1 LKYYTYLCQVIK
13 NIINEKKKKMG
24 LKDLFFINNEE
35 EEKPETVAPIVTEAV
50 KFPGVNETSNMTPPT
65 TFPNVTPTV
74 ASINNPSCQ
83 PHLEK
88 IIQLYES
95 GFDGLNQAGYDFYE
109 FYKAVVSGGI
119 DNPQVYAMALS
130 MGKAMD
136 GNVSKESLLSQSQY
150 YFDEIMKVHKSYVDN
165 GTTKKNQLLS
175 TKENERSQL
184 SSELDGLKMQMEAI
198 SNQIVSKQ
206 SSLSEID
213 NKYAN
218 ELTEVDCKLMANDVA
233 KDKILSSIN
242 AVKQGLTNNLN

>member
-1 LKYYTYLCQVIK
+1 
-13 NIINEKKKKMG
+13 
-24 LKDLFFINNEE
+24 
-35 EEKPETVAPIVTEAV
+35 
-50 KFPGVNETSNMTPPT
+50 
-65 TFPNVTPTV
+65 
-74 ASINNPSCQ
+74 
-83 PHLEK
+83 
-88 IIQLYES
+88 
-95 GFDGLNQAGYDFYE
+95 
-109 FYKAVVSGGI
+109 
-119 DNPQVYAMALS
+119 MALS

-242 AVKQGLTNNLN
+242 AVKQGLTNNLK

>member
-1 LKYYTYLCQVIK
+1 
-13 NIINEKKKKMG
+13 
-24 LKDLFFINNEE
+24 
-35 EEKPETVAPIVTEAV
+35 
-50 KFPGVNETSNMTPPT
+50 
-65 TFPNVTPTV
+65 
-74 ASINNPSCQ
+74 
-83 PHLEK
+83 
-88 IIQLYES
+88 
-95 GFDGLNQAGYDFYE
+95 
-109 FYKAVVSGGI
+109 
-119 DNPQVYAMALS
+119 
-130 MGKAMD
+130 
-136 GNVSKESLLSQSQY
+136 
-150 YFDEIMKVHKSYVDN
+150 
-165 GTTKKNQLLS
+165 LLS

>member
-1 LKYYTYLCQVIK
+1 
-13 NIINEKKKKMG
+13 
-24 LKDLFFINNEE
+24 
-35 EEKPETVAPIVTEAV
+35 
-50 KFPGVNETSNMTPPT
+50 
-65 TFPNVTPTV
+65 
-74 ASINNPSCQ
+74 
-83 PHLEK
+83 
-88 IIQLYES
+88 
-95 GFDGLNQAGYDFYE
+95 
-109 FYKAVVSGGI
+109 
-119 DNPQVYAMALS
+119 
-130 MGKAMD
+130 
-136 GNVSKESLLSQSQY
+136 
-150 YFDEIMKVHKSYVDN
+150 MKVHKSYVDN

-242 AVKQGLTNNLN
+242 AVKQGLTNNLK